1 MNRPPVFSTVIF
13 VLALTAA
20 AMACSIGAVGETVRE
35 AYKEKCYKVDRAE
48 YERAAAELGQA
59 PKTPNYPE
67 LVTYEVCYRNDG
79 DDLSSVRM
87 SEGYRPEESEPATS
101 QPADVKPTKDLAPPD
116 SQATSQPADVKPT
129 KDVAPPNSPARTIP
143 AGTYRGQ
150 IPWNASATTSKLVEN
165 EITIVVSSS
174 GQVSGEARW
183 KYNRT
188 DLTNKSGGGKCTSSL
203 EFLQTYTLSGQV
215 AGVDERSITVEVD
228 LFEFRDL
235 SNCGRE
241 SRRREESWTCP
252 AIISHHDGT
261 LTVTCGRVTSG
272 GGAYLTAKK

>member
-1 MNRPPVFSTVIF
+1 MKGSLVFSLFIPM
-13 VLALTAA
+13 LALTAA

-101 QPADVKPTKDLAPPD
+101 QPAEVKPTKDL
-116 SQATSQPADVKPT
+116 
-129 KDVAPPNSPARTIP
+129 APPNSPARTIP

-174 GQVSGEARW
+174 GQVSGEARF
-183 KYNRT
+183 KYNNR
-188 DLTNKSGGGKCTSSL
+188 SGGGKCTSYY
-203 EFLQTYTLSGQV
+203 EFWETYTLSGQV
-215 AGVDERSITVEVD
+215 AGLDDKSITVEVALSEISD
-228 LFEFRDL
+228 W
-235 SNCGRE
+235 SNCGRDIK
-241 SRRREESWTCP
+241 RREETCTCP
-252 AIISHHDGT
+252 ASIRYEEGMI
-261 LTVTCGRVTSG
+261 TVTCGTGSDC
-272 GGAYLTAKK
+272 GAYLTVKK